1 MGAAAATAMGAKAG
15 PRLEGSARR
24 ENAAVP
30 LLGSI
35 DLASW
40 AMSLPVLVAWAP
52 LAEALQ
58 IVLAV
63 GAAIDERQ
71 SF

>member
-1 MGAAAATAMGAKAG
+1 MGAAAATAMGPK
-15 PRLEGSARR
+15 LVLDLKGSARR

-40 AMSLPVLVAWAP
+40 TMSLPVLVAWAP
-52 LAEALQ
+52 LAQ
-58 IVLAV
+58 
-63 GAAIDERQ
+63 DCRH
-71 SF
+71 